1 MPGHSQGFTYPGS
14 FFYFRLSVFPIT
26 LPSLR
31 ERKSDIP
38 ALVGHFIQKK
48 CREIGLRSY
57 PSLGPGMIDQL
68 MAYDWPGNVRE
79 LENAVERAIILS
91 RGKDHLVFGDIPSSG
106 FWGPEDAN
114 EAGDEALPLR
124 EVEAKHIR
132 RMLAKTRGRIN
143 GREGAAELLGINSGA
158 LRHRMRKLG
167 IPFGRKASL

>member
-1 MPGHSQGFTYPGS
+1 MARGNFREDLGFLL
-14 FFYFRLSVFPIT
+14 RVFPIT

-48 CREIGLRSY
+48 CREIGLCSY
-57 PSLGPGMIDQL
+57 SSLAPGMIDQW

-79 LENAVERAIILS
+79 LEDAVERAIILS
-91 RGKDHLVFGDIPSSG
+91 RGKDRLIFSDIPSSG
-106 FWGPEDAN
+106 FRRPEDVN
-114 EAGDEALPLR
+114 GAGDEVLPLR

-132 RMLAKTRGRIN
+132 HMLAKTRGRIN
-143 GREGAAELLGINSGA
+143 AREGAAELLGINSGT